1 MTAPVAASNLEV
13 SVMERICP
21 YCMQILSEEKT
32 CPSCGKDP
40 GAYRPSSHHFPPG
53 TQLHDRYLL
62 GRVLGEGGF
71 GITYLGLDTELERRV
86 AVKEYFPTAFVKR
99 ETSLTLEVTCYTDA
113 GRASYEKG
121 REQFLK
127 EARTMARLEN
137 IPEIVRVL
145 DFFQANNTAYIVM
158 EFLEGETLKDRTVRL
173 GRIPAGE
180 LLELLRPVMEAMDS
194 MHRAGIIHRDISPDN
209 LMCLSDG
216 RVKLMDFGCAKD
228 IGGGRTMTVTLKQG
242 FAPLEQYTGHGQGT
256 WSDLYSLCTTIYYCL
271 TGRVPPAALE
281 RDKDQDRELDPL
293 LPPNQLGANLTSRQ
307 EWALIKG
314 MALRVQDRWQTIRDL
329 YGALYGVNLDGTVWK
344 EPSEQKGRTEG
355 KTEYVKNEESRFFGD
370 AQIEDKVPPTPEKKK
385 RISKRTFGIV
395 AACCALAVVTAA
407 ALGSGLLSGSENS
420 VDRSGSSVIL
430 SGEEGDTSDSLAEE
444 DLLSQDEAQS
454 AGGRLPSFSE
464 DAQEQEGEGEEPEEG
479 DPTADEGNTGPA
491 DTTPT
496 AKPTQQQ
503 NQPAQQTT
511 PPVQTESE
519 KTTAPTKAELESQAK
534 TAAAEGRYSNAAD
547 LYRQMKEL
555 GYISGSKLAVCLT
568 EVAGDAE
575 SDWYDTAYG
584 DNSSPLI
591 KTAYD
596 LYVEAADMGN
606 KEAMAAVAYCY
617 DYGHYVNQ
625 DSAKACQ
632 WWTKLANTGD
642 GPACY
647 FVAQYYAD
655 GNGVPQN
662 TQTAIEWLNKCL
674 EYGAGYVESDAQALL
689 HKLQGG

>member
-1 MTAPVAASNLEV
+1 
-13 SVMERICP
+13 MERICP
-21 YCMQILSEEKT
+21 YCMNILSEET
-32 CPSCGKDP
+32 SCPTCGKDP
-40 GAYRPSSHHFPPG
+40 ETYRPASHHFPPG
-53 TQLHDRYLL
+53 TRLHDRYLL

-113 GRASYEKG
+113 GRTSYEKG

-145 DFFQANNTAYIVM
+145 DFFQENNTAYIVM
-158 EFLEGETLKDRTVRL
+158 EFLEGETLKDRTAQL
-173 GRIPAGE
+173 GRIPSGE
-180 LLELLRPVMEAMDS
+180 LLELLRPVMGAMDT
-194 MHRAGIIHRDISPDN
+194 MHQAGIIHRDISPDN
-209 LMCLSDG
+209 LMCLPDG
-216 RVKLMDFGCAKD
+216 RVKLMDFGCAKE
-228 IGGGRTMTVTLKQG
+228 IEGGRTLTVTLKQG
-242 FAPLEQYTGHGQGT
+242 FAPLEQYTGHGQGP
-256 WSDLYSLCTTIYYCL
+256 WSDLYSLCATIYYCI
-271 TGRVPPAALE
+271 TGRVPTAALE
-281 RDKDQDRELDPL
+281 RDRERDPL
-293 LPPNQLGANLTSRQ
+293 LSPNQLGAGLLARQ
-307 EWALIKG
+307 ERALIKG
-314 MALRVQDRWQTIRDL
+314 MALRVQNRWQTIGEL
-329 YGALYGVNLDGTVWK
+329 YGALYGVSLDGAIW
-344 EPSEQKGRTEG
+344 EESPEQEERSEG
-355 KTEYVKNEESRFFGD
+355 KTEYVKEDHPFADLKKEETPR
-370 AQIEDKVPPTPEKKK
+370 PPEKK
-385 RISKRTFGIV
+385 RPSKRTLGIV
-395 AACCALAVVTAA
+395 AACCALAVITAA
-407 ALGSGLLSGSENS
+407 ALGGGLLSGEKNS
-420 VDRSGSSVIL
+420 IDRSGSVTL
-430 SGEEGDTSDSLAEE
+430 LGEEGDDSGSFAGEE
-444 DLLSQDEAQS
+444 ILSQDEAQT
-454 AGGRLPSFSE
+454 AGDLLPDLSGG
-464 DAQEQEGEGEEPEEG
+464 DPAQEGEDEEPAEG
-479 DPTADEGNTGPA
+479 DPSTDERDTGST

-496 AKPTQQQ
+496 TKPTQQQ
-503 NQPAQQTT
+503 NQPAQQTE
-511 PPVQTESE
+511 PPPQTEPE
-519 KTTAPTKAELESQAK
+519 QTAAPTKAELESQAK
-534 TAAAEGRYSNAAD
+534 TAAAEGRYGDAAN

-596 LYVEAADMGN
+596 LYVEAANMGS

-625 DSAKACQ
+625 DSGKACQ
-632 WWTKLANTGD
+632 WWTTLANTGD

-689 HKLQGG
+689 HELQGG

>member
-1 MTAPVAASNLEV
+1 MK
-13 SVMERICP
+13 RYCP
-21 YCMQILSEEKT
+21 YCMEPLSEET
-32 CPSCGKDP
+32 PCPRCGKDP
-40 GAYRPSSHHFPPG
+40 DTYQPASHHFPPG
-53 TQLHDRYLL
+53 TRLHDRYIL

-99 ETSLTLEVTCYTDA
+99 EASLTLDVTCYTDA
-113 GRASYEKG
+113 GQVCYEKG
-121 REQFLK
+121 RSQFLK
-127 EARTMARLEN
+127 EARTMAKLED

-158 EFLEGETLKDRTVRL
+158 EFLEGETLKDRTARL
-173 GRIPAGE
+173 GRIPSGE
-180 LLELLRPVMEAMDS
+180 LLELLRPVMGAMQA
-194 MHRAGIIHRDISPDN
+194 MHQAGIIHRDISPDN
-209 LMCLSDG
+209 LMCIPDG
-216 RVKLMDFGCAKD
+216 RVKLMDFGCAKE
-228 IGGGRTMTVTLKQG
+228 IEGGRTMTVTLKQG
-242 FAPLEQYTGHGQGT
+242 FAPLEQYTGYGQGP
-256 WSDLYSLCTTIYYCL
+256 WSDLYSLCATIYYCL

-281 RDKDQDRELDPL
+281 RDKDQDREPDPL
-293 LPPNQLGANLTSRQ
+293 LFPNQLGANLTARQ

-314 MALRVQDRWQTIRDL
+314 MALRVQDRWQTIGEL
-329 YGALYGVNLDGTVWK
+329 YGALYGINLDGTAWE
-344 EPSEQKGRTEG
+344 EPSGQEERSQG
-355 KTEYVKNEESRFFGD
+355 KTEYVKSEESHFSGD
-370 AQIEDKVPPTPEKKK
+370 AQIEDRAPLTPEKK
-385 RISKRTFGIV
+385 RISKRVLGVI
-395 AACCALAVVTAA
+395 AACCALAVITAA
-407 ALGSGLLSGSENS
+407 ALGEGLLSVPESGPDPDGGS
-420 VDRSGSSVIL
+420 VTL
-430 SGEEGDTSDSLAEE
+430 SGGERDDTSDSLAEE
-444 DLLSQDEAQS
+444 ELLSQDEAQS
-454 AGGRLPSFSE
+454 AGSLLSGFSE
-464 DAQEQEGEGEEPEEG
+464 DAQEQEGEGEEPKEG
-479 DPTADEGNTGPA
+479 DPSAHEGDTGSA

-496 AKPTQQQ
+496 TKPTQQQ
-503 NQPAQQTT
+503 NQPTQQTA
-511 PPVQTESE
+511 PPAQTEPE
-519 KTTAPTKAELESQAK
+519 KTTTPTKAELESQAK

-555 GYISGSKLAVCLT
+555 GYISGSKLAICLT

-575 SDWYDTAYG
+575 SEWYDTAYG
-584 DNSSPLI
+584 DNGSPLI

-625 DSAKACQ
+625 DSGKACQ

-689 HKLQGG
+689 LELQGG

>member
-1 MTAPVAASNLEV
+1 
-13 SVMERICP
+13 MERICP
-21 YCMQILSEEKT
+21 YCMHILSEET
-32 CPSCGKDP
+32 SCPGCGKKP

-53 TQLHDRYLL
+53 TRLHDRYLL

-99 ETSLTLEVTCYTDA
+99 ETSLTLAVTCYTGA
-113 GRASYEKG
+113 GQSYYEKG

-127 EARTMARLEN
+127 EARTMAKLEN

-158 EFLEGETLKDRTVRL
+158 EFLEGETLKDRTARL
-173 GRIPAGE
+173 GRIPSGE
-180 LLELLRPVMEAMDS
+180 LLELLRPVMGAMET
-194 MHRAGIIHRDISPDN
+194 MHQAGIIHRDISPDN
-209 LMCLSDG
+209 LMCLPDG

-242 FAPLEQYTGHGQGT
+242 FAPLEQYTGHGQGP
-256 WSDLYSLCTTIYYCL
+256 WSDLYSLCATIYYCL

-281 RDKDQDRELDPL
+281 WDKDQDRELDPL
-293 LPPNQLGANLTSRQ
+293 LPLNQLGVNLTSRQ

-314 MALRVQDRWQTIRDL
+314 MALRTRDRWQTIGDL
-329 YGALYGVNLDGTVWK
+329 YGALYGVNLDGTAWE
-344 EPSEQKGRTEG
+344 EPSGQDGRTEG
-355 KTEYVKNEESRFFGD
+355 KTEYVKSEESRFSDD
-370 AQIEDKVPPTPEKKK
+370 AQIEDTVPPAPEKKRIFK
-385 RISKRTFGIV
+385 RARGVI
-395 AACCALAVVTAA
+395 AACCALAVITAA
-407 ALGSGLLSGSENS
+407 ALGGGLLSAPESSPDPDG
-420 VDRSGSSVIL
+420 GSVIL
-430 SGEEGDTSDSLAEE
+430 SGGERGDTSDIPAEE
-444 DLLSQDEAQS
+444 GLLSQDEVQS
-454 AGGRLPSFSE
+454 AGGLLPGISE
-464 DAQEQEGEGEEPEEG
+464 DAQEQEGEGEKPKEG
-479 DPTADEGNTGPA
+479 DPSADEGETGSA

-496 AKPTQQQ
+496 TKPTQQQ
-503 NQPAQQTT
+503 SQPTQQTAPPAQ
-511 PPVQTESE
+511 TEPE
-519 KTTAPTKAELESQAK
+519 KTSTPTKAELESQAK
-534 TAAAEGRYSNAAD
+534 TAAAEGRYSNAAV

-575 SDWYDTAYG
+575 SEWYDTAYG

-591 KTAYD
+591 KAAYD
-596 LYVEAADMGN
+596 LYVEAANMGN

-617 DYGHYVNQ
+617 DYGHYVSQ
-625 DSAKACQ
+625 DSGKACQ

-655 GNGVPQN
+655 GNGVPQS

-689 HKLQGG
+689 HELQGG

>member
-21 YCMQILSEEKT
+21 YCMHILSEGKN

-40 GAYRPSSHHFPPG
+40 GVYRPSSHHFPPG
-53 TQLHDRYLL
+53 TRLHDRYLL

-113 GRASYEKG
+113 GRVSYEKG

-180 LLELLRPVMEAMDS
+180 LLELLRPVMEAMDA

-228 IGGGRTMTVTLKQG
+228 MGGGRTMTVTLKQG
-242 FAPLEQYTGHGQGT
+242 FAPLEQYTGHGQGP
-256 WSDLYSLCTTIYYCL
+256 WSDLYSLCATIYYCL

-293 LPPNQLGANLTSRQ
+293 LPPNQLGVNLTSRQ

-329 YGALYGVNLDGTVWK
+329 YGALYGVNLDGTVWE
-344 EPSEQKGRTEG
+344 EPSEQEGRMEG
-355 KTEYVKNEESRFFGD
+355 KTEYVKSEGSNFSGD
-370 AQIEDKVPPTPEKKK
+370 VQIEDKVPPTLEKKK
-385 RISKRTFGIV
+385 RISKRMLGIV

-407 ALGSGLLSGSENS
+407 ALEGGLLSGAENS
-420 VDRSGSSVIL
+420 IGRSGGSVIL
-430 SGEEGDTSDSLAEE
+430 PGEEGDTSDSLAEE
-444 DLLSQDEAQS
+444 DLLSRDETQS
-454 AGGRLPSFSE
+454 AGGLLSSFSE
-464 DAQEQEGEGEEPEEG
+464 DAQDQEGEGEESKEG
-479 DPTADEGNTGPA
+479 APSTDEGNTGSA

-496 AKPTQQQ
+496 VKPAQQ
-503 NQPAQQTT
+503 NQSAQQTT
-511 PPVQTESE
+511 PPAQTEPE